1 MMKADEYSFF
11 GNGTIDIVDFSFV

>member
-1 MMKADEYSFF
+1 MKADEYSFF